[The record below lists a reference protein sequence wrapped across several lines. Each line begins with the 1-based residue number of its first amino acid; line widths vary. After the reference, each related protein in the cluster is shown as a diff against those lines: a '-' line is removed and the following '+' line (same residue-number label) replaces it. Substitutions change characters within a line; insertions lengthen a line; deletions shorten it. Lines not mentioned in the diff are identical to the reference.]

1 LLFFA
6 VAKLTGMSSDEPES
20 NRIREATDQ
29 NGSEKKGGIDHL
41 DSEQPGSAAEGCA
54 KCEVIE
60 ARNGTPC
67 LPGMVGSAAL
77 HGIEHPCEQ
86 GKPGNGLSLSDVEW
100 VEILRKAEAFAETRL
115 ERYSFRGTESGVVP
129 EGEDA
134 QSLAAGAV
142 LKVLEEDH
150 PKGAIAEPT
159 ANGQIE
165 SGQTKTLGHL
175 VDEGREIDR
184 TPKQKMV
191 DVLDERL
198 RALIYRRVDSLRHR
212 RENWLVRNE
221 VNLPLQRLCAA
232 DETELG
238 TAAEALEEPGLRPD
252 EALMQK
258 EAFEEIERFISAF
271 RKELGDKT
279 SLKAV
284 LGCLVDGITKAW
296 EIAGEL
302 VMTRSM
308 ASNLLWRL
316 RQELTGFMVRRG
328 KEFEY
333 VYEFWVRRRSTSKLG
348 AIDIRTAF
356 VDDRDA
362 NSAEKAISETA
373 TLKTATG

>member
-1 LLFFA
+1 
-6 VAKLTGMSSDEPES
+6 MSSDEPES
-20 NRIREATDQ
+20 NRIEEATDQ
-29 NGSEKKGGIDHL
+29 NESEKKGGIEHL
-41 DSEQPGSAAEGCA
+41 DSEQPDSVAEGCA

-60 ARNGTPC
+60 ARNGTPW
-67 LPGMVGSAAL
+67 MVGSVAL
-77 HGIEHPCEQ
+77 RGIEHPCEQ
-86 GKPGNGLSLSDVEW
+86 GKPGNGLSLSDAEW
-100 VEILRKAEAFAETRL
+100 VEMREAEAFAETRL

-159 ANGQIE
+159 ANGQNE
-165 SGQTKTLGHL
+165 PGQTKTLGQL
-175 VDEGREIDR
+175 VDEGGEIDR
-184 TPKQKMV
+184 SQKQKMV

-198 RALIYRRVDSLRHR
+198 RALIYRRADSLRHR

-232 DETELG
+232 DDTELG

-252 EALMQK
+252 EALIQK
-258 EAFEEIERFISAF
+258 EAIEEIERFTSAF

-279 SLKAV
+279 SLKAI

-316 RQELTGFMVRRG
+316 RQELTGFMERRG

-348 AIDIRTAF
+348 AKDIRTAF
-356 VDDRDA
+356 VDHRDA
-362 NSAEKAISETA
+362 NSVEKTISNTA
-373 TLKTATG
+373 TLKKATG